1 MEGLWSELPANRMY
15 KTGIPT
21 HHQQSAMPPVTD
33 AKIADY
39 MQRYNLDRIS
49 AFHKILSDEGISL
62 PDEAPSYGGR
72 PLGEPPVWEQM
83 GYPFPFLGIQDPA
96 FYEAPTYGGRPLNDR
111 SFRHLIDPPDRNQDA
126 FRTFMSSGSQAAAR
140 QMLSTMDPG
149 WLAANWD
156 NVTGNLQG
164 QIRAMGYGPA
174 RSQAPRSRPTPYSRP
189 ARDAAAAA
197 ATARAAAAAPPVAQ
211 GVPVAEVQLGA
222 ADIAYLRE
230 IEARE
235 QEEADIQ
242 EAIKLSLGL

>member
-1 MEGLWSELPANRMY
+1 MEGLWSELPANGMY

-39 MQRYNLDRIS
+39 MKRYNLDRIS
-49 AFHKILSDEGISL
+49 AFHKILRDEGISL
-62 PDEAPSYGGR
+62 PDEAPS
-72 PLGEPPVWEQM
+72 
-83 GYPFPFLGIQDPA
+83 
-96 FYEAPTYGGRPLNDR
+96 YGGRPLNDR

-149 WLAANWD
+149 WLAANWG

-164 QIRAMGYGPA
+164 QIRAMGYGPV

-211 GVPVAEVQLGA
+211 GVPVVEPQSSSMRLELKMR
-222 ADIAYLRE
+222 DIS
-230 IEARE
+230 ARC
-235 QEEADIQ
+235 
-242 EAIKLSLGL
+242 KLASRKKQTSRRQSS

>member
-1 MEGLWSELPANRMY
+1 MEGLWSELPANGMY

-49 AFHKILSDEGISL
+49 AFHKILSDKGISL

-83 GYPFPFLGIQDPA
+83 GYPFPFLGIQNPA
-96 FYEAPTYGGRPLNDR
+96 FYATDHY
-111 SFRHLIDPPDRNQDA
+111 DA